1 MPHFRLNSSN
11 FYEGDDLL
19 KTELDEQ
26 LKEIHKCYHQKYLNT
41 KPNINN
47 INESNCLKQKCKLI
61 IEKNNDNIEIWIEYK
76 IDVEK
81 SQEMKKQ
88 NMLEKQIHVRNF
100 YQRNQQTFTKF
111 RETNNNKTENDKFL
125 ISKWK

>member
-26 LKEIHKCYHQKYLNT
+26 LKEIHKCYHQKYLYT

-61 IEKNNDNIEIWIEYK
+61 IGKNNDNIEI
-76 IDVEK
+76 
-81 SQEMKKQ
+81 
-88 NMLEKQIHVRNF
+88 
-100 YQRNQQTFTKF
+100 
-111 RETNNNKTENDKFL
+111 
-125 ISKWK
+125 